1 MYKSRI
7 SSYLLLALAFVAAP
21 VAARSDMA
29 QSHVACRNM
38 DSMVPGISAQL
49 LQKILRAAL
58 DQWPIANN
66 YSYGTL
72 RSAYNHGSLV
82 IYHHP
87 DPNLNAYFVA
97 FEGLNVCVLL
107 PD

>member
-7 SSYLLLALAFVAAP
+7 SSYLLLALAFLAAP
-21 VAARSDMA
+21 VAARCDMG
-29 QSHVACRNM
+29 QSHLACRNM
-38 DSMVPGISAQL
+38 DLVPPEINAQL

-97 FEGLNVCVLL
+97 FEGLNICVLL
-107 PD
+107 PE